1 MFKER
6 PVAKR
11 LVSEATDC
19 KMVIRPLR
27 MTLPADLDV
36 LFSIIEVTPE
46 AARTLCIDT
55 IDQAKSGVWRK
66 AREVRIT
73 ASKAHAIAHGRTVN
87 SRFQHFSKVLG
98 DLPNLR
104 YGVEMEPEAR
114 TSFENLINKKVTALG
129 LAVKCGQQWLAASP
143 DGCYL
148 SDDAEL
154 TLLEIKCPS
163 SCKDD
168 IIDVKYIKDGKLQT
182 NHPYYCQVQLQ
193 MYCCNAKSTSFYV
206 YSSIDAIH
214 LTIPFDREFC

>member
-1 MFKER
+1 
-6 PVAKR
+6 VAKC
-11 LVSEATDC
+11 LVSEVDAKC

-27 MTLPADLDV
+27 MTLPADLEV

-193 MYCCNAKSTSFYV
+193 MYCCNTNSTSFYV
-206 YSSIDAIH
+206 YSSCDAVH
-214 LTIPFDREFC
+214 LTIPFDKEFC

>member
-1 MFKER
+1 
-6 PVAKR
+6 VAICFVTEVNDK
-11 LVSEATDC
+11 C
-19 KMVIRPLR
+19 KVVFRSLR

-36 LFSIIEVTPE
+36 LFSMIEVTTE

-55 IDQAKSGVWRK
+55 IEQAKSGVWRK

-73 ASKAHAIAHGRTVN
+73 ASKAHAIAHGRTEN

-114 TSFENLINKKVTALG
+114 SSFEHLINKKVTALG

-168 IIDVKYIKDGKLQT
+168 FIDVPYIKDEKLQT

-206 YSSIDAIH
+206 YSSFDSVH
-214 LTIPFDREFC
+214 LTIPFDKEFC